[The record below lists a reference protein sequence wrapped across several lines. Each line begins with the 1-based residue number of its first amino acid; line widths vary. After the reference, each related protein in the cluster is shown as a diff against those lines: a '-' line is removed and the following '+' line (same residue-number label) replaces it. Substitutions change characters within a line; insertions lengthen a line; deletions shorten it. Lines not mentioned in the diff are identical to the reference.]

1 MVDATPI
8 ISLIAAMAKN
18 GVIGRDNRL
27 PWHLPADLKH
37 FKTLTLGKPI
47 IMGRRTWESLP
58 GILPG
63 RQHIVVTRD
72 QDYRAQGCMV
82 VYSVDEAMQAVG
94 EAPEVMIVGGGGFYE
109 AMMPRADRLYLTLVE
124 ADIEGDTYFPEI
136 DWEVWYEVS
145 CEHHPADDRNAYPYT
160 FLELKRL
167 SPD

>member
-1 MVDATPI
+1 MIDATPI

-18 GVIGRDNRL
+18 GVIGCDDRL

-37 FKTLTLGKPI
+37 FKALTLGKPI
-47 IMGRRTWESLP
+47 VMGRRTWGSLP

-72 QDYRAQGCMV
+72 QNYRAQGCRV
-82 VYSVDEAMQAVG
+82 VYSVDEAMQAVA
-94 EAPEVMIVGGGGFYE
+94 EALEVMVVGGGGFYE
-109 AMMPRADRLYLTLVE
+109 AMLPRADRLYLTLVE

-136 DWEVWYEVS
+136 DWEVWQEVS
-145 CEHHPADDRNAYPYT
+145 REHHLVDDRNAYPYT
-160 FLELKRL
+160 FLELNRS